1 MGYFSHNS
9 QPISRIEEQKFDES
23 PEDESDDSDEQHEM
37 DDLEIPDEDKEAIYA
52 PQLLIEYEKKP
63 SFS

>member
-1 MGYFSHNS
+1 MTATTTTNM
-9 QPISRIEEQKFDES
+9 DE
-23 PEDESDDSDEQHEM
+23 
-37 DDLEIPDEDKEAIYA
+37 LEIPDEDKEAIYA

>member
-1 MGYFSHNS
+1 M
-9 QPISRIEEQKFDES
+9 IEEQKFDES
-23 PEDESDDSDEQHEM
+23 PENKSDDSDEQHEM
-37 DDLEIPDEDKEAIYA
+37 DELEIPDEDKEAIYA